1 MNDTELLLNYAVTQC
16 LYTYTIVR
24 YESLFRIYI
33 EASTVP
39 IIRKEYVNILVDLF
53 KKKGSGDVAK
63 DRLKLLLV
71 SDRAN
76 CSPEVMEMIKNDII
90 KVISKYMVI
99 DAEGLDIQI
108 TSTESDT
115 NNGSVPAI
123 FANIPIKDMRNS
135 EK

>member
-1 MNDTELLLNYAVTQC
+1 MEENMSLL
-16 LYTYTIVR
+16 
-24 YESLFRIYI
+24 E
-33 EASTVP
+33 
-39 IIRKEYVNILVDLF
+39 LF

-99 DAEGLDIQI
+99 DDAASQHDVGNTQW
-108 TSTESDT
+108 
-115 NNGSVPAI
+115 
-123 FANIPIKDMRNS
+123 
-135 EK
+135 